1 MVEITRNEF
10 EQLTERVDKLETK
23 QDKMYE
29 SMHDRD
35 LDIKDIKRD
44 VKEINENQVK
54 ADKKIDNTY
63 NMLNTLTKKLDD
75 FMQAPSKSFKQ
86 RFEAHKD
93 KVIGSIITAS
103 ALAIF
108 WFIVEVVKYLANVVG

>member
-1 MVEITRNEF
+1 MGEITRNEF

-23 QDKMYE
+23 QDKMYD

-44 VKEINENQVK
+44 VKEISENQVK

-75 FMQAPSKSFKQ
+75 YMSAPSKSFLKK
-86 RFEAHKD
+86 FEAHKE
-93 KVIGSIITAS
+93 KAVGSIITAG

-108 WFIVEVVKYLANVVG
+108 WFIVEVVKYLTSVVG